1 MALKEILKD
10 KKGKIQKKWYQL
22 ILETYPPE
30 AAAFFKRNRD
40 RFENPVGAHIGEGI
54 EGILAQLLGE
64 TEEDQL
70 KFYIDRIVRVR
81 AVQDF
86 SPAEAVRVF
95 PLLKKAIRDV
105 LKDELSE
112 TELFKEFL
120 DLEEE
125 IDELTLKAF
134 EIYHACRERLY
145 HMKVEEWKRRM
156 YMLLRKAGLLY
167 DEREGTLPEQTK
179 MMG

>member
-1 MALKEILKD
+1 MTLKDLLND

-40 RFENPVGAHIGEGI
+40 RFENPVGAHIGEGV
-54 EGILAQLLGE
+54 EGILSQLLGE

-86 SPAEAVRVF
+86 TPAEAVRVF
-95 PLLKKAIRDV
+95 PLLKKAIREV
-105 LKDELSE
+105 IRDELE
-112 TELFKEFL
+112 DPALLKEFL

-134 EIYHACRERLY
+134 DLYHSCRERLY

-167 DEREGTLPEQTK
+167 DEREGSLSEQTN